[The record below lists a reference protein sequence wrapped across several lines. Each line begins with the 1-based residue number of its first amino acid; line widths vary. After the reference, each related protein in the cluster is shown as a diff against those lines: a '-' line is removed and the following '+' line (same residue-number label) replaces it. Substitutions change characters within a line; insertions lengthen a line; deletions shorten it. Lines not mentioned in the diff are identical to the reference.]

1 MDTATTEIYTLSLHD
16 ALPIYRRDDRAD
28 RRDPGPSA
36 RGGRGRLAD
45 LRGIFGLMP
54 LSGFHPA
61 ITRWF
66 TDRFAEPTEPQRR
79 AWPLIQAGRNALIA
93 APTGS
98 GKTFAA
104 FLAAI
109 DSLLRQGLDGTLGD
123 ETQVVYVS
131 PLKALSNDVQKNLAE
146 PLAEIRRTLE
156 ALCLPDV
163 DIRTLVRTGD
173 TPAPE
178 RQQMVKRPPH
188 GLVTTPESLY
198 LILTSERARDML
210 RTVRTVI
217 VDEIHAVARAN

>member
-1 MDTATTEIYTLSLHD
+1 MT
-16 ALPIYRRDDRAD
+16 
-28 RRDPGPSA
+28 
-36 RGGRGRLAD
+36 
-45 LRGIFGLMP
+45 

-61 ITRWF
+61 VARWF
-66 TDRFAEPTEPQRR
+66 ESRFREPTEPQRR
-79 AWPLIQAGRNALIA
+79 AWPRIQGGRKALIA

-178 RQQMVKRPPH
+178 RQQMVNLPPH
-188 GLVTTPESLY
+188 VLVTWTESMY
-198 LILTSERARDML
+198 LTQLSATSRYLCML
-210 RTVRTVI
+210 GRTW
-217 VDEIHAVARAN
+217 DFMQ